1 MTTIEG
7 ETTMTK
13 YIVVI
18 FPNESQAYEGRRAL
32 GDLHAEGSITVYGTA
47 VIAKEKDGR
56 ISIKEAVDSG
66 PLGMSVGGL
75 VGVLGGPVGVA
86 LGLGTGSIVGG
97 IADLANAGVS
107 ADFVDA
113 VSEKLRAG
121 KTALVAEISEDWVT
135 PLDVR
140 MEAIGGDVV
149 RKSRYDFEDEQEE
162 RAIKENQAEL
172 ARLKQE
178 WQQASAERKARLMAR
193 VSEAQAKLDHAVKH
207 AQNRMH
213 QVEEQGNAKI
223 KELQEQA
230 AKARGDAKAKIDARI
245 AATRADYERRSA
257 LLKHAG
263 ELAKQALAA

>member
-1 MTTIEG
+1 
-7 ETTMTK
+7 MTK

-18 FPNESQAYEGRRAL
+18 FPKESQAYEGRRAL
-32 GDLHAEGSITVYGTA
+32 ADLHAEGSITVYGSA
-47 VIAKEKDGR
+47 VIAKEQDGR
-56 ISIKEAVDSG
+56 ISIKETVDSG
-66 PLGMSVGGL
+66 PLGMSVGALVGGL

-97 IADLANAGVS
+97 IADLANAGVG
-107 ADFVDA
+107 ADFVDS
-113 VSEKLRAG
+113 VSEKLKPG

-149 RKSRYDFEDEQEE
+149 RKWRYDFEDEQEQ
-162 RAIKENQAEL
+162 RAIKQDQAEL

-178 WQQASAERKARLMAR
+178 WKQASAERKAKLMAR
-193 VSEAQAKLDHAVKH
+193 VNEAQAKLDHAVKH

-230 AKARGDAKAKIDARI
+230 AKARGEAKAKIDARI

-257 LLKHAG
+257 LLKQAG